1 MKNTKKENSVN
12 KKRALF
18 KKNNNDMICG
28 IDSFQFQTQKLE
40 ENNMLTL
47 DEIKESLPQIKDIIK
62 QNLERD
68 QFDHSN
74 FLSKDVALKFK

>member
-18 KKNNNDMICG
+18 KKNNNDIISG

-62 QNLERD
+62 
-68 QFDHSN
+68 
-74 FLSKDVALKFK
+74 

>member
-18 KKNNNDMICG
+18 KKNNNDMISG

-62 QNLERD
+62 
-68 QFDHSN
+68 
-74 FLSKDVALKFK
+74 